1 MPNHSQLEQ
10 NLNNFERAVRDHA
23 LQQLLAQAPNTPMQ
37 AAANMHCH
45 TFYSFNAYGYSPTGL
60 AWLARARG
68 WPLMGLIDFDVLDG
82 VDEFLQACDA
92 ASIRGS
98 CGIETRVYFP
108 EFATRETNS
117 PGEPGIMYHIG
128 LGFTSSTP
136 PASVAPIL
144 ADMRARARQRNL
156 GVMARVNAHLDPV
169 QIDYDADVLPLTP
182 GGNATERHMI
192 VAYLRAAERQFQG
205 AALLDF
211 WSDRLGLARSGAETL
226 LTDLPALQNTVR
238 SKLMKK
244 GGIGYVQPSFAS
256 FPDLHTVNELIIGCG
271 ALPCHGFLDG
281 TPNGEQAMEELLNTL
296 IANGV
301 AIANVVP
308 DRNWN
313 LKNPDE
319 KALKLQK
326 LYDYVQMCRDLD
338 LPLNVGTEMNSPGN
352 KLIDD
357 FDVPELASVRQD
369 FLDGAY
375 FIYGHTVMQ
384 RTLGMGYQ
392 SEWAQQHLPT
402 RKERNAFYT
411 TVGRS
416 VAPGD
421 AGRRQLQDI
430 MPVMTPKDIF
440 KVIAV

>member
-1 MPNHSQLEQ
+1 MTTLES
-10 NLNNFERAVRDHA
+10 NLNSFDKQLRKDA
-23 LQQLLAQAPNTPMQ
+23 LAQLLAQSPKGVPQ
-37 AAANMHCH
+37 QEVANMHCH

-60 AWLARARG
+60 AWLAHARG

-82 VDEFLQACDA
+82 VDEFLASCDA
-92 ASIRGS
+92 ADVRGS

-108 EFATRETNS
+108 EFSTRETNS

-136 PASVAPIL
+136 APEAAPIL

-156 GVMARVNAHLDPV
+156 GVMERVNAYLGTV
-169 QIDYDADVLPLTP
+169 QIDYDQDVLPLTP

-192 VAYLRAAERQFQG
+192 VAYLQAAERTYQG
-205 AALLDF
+205 DTLANF
-211 WSDRLGLARSGAETL
+211 WAERLGMAKAEMEKL
-226 LTDLPALQNTVR
+226 MKDLPGLQNTVR

-244 GGIGYVQPSFAS
+244 GGVGYVQPSFDA
-256 FPDLHTVNELIIGCG
+256 FPDLQTVNKLIVSCG

-281 TPNGEQAMEELLNTL
+281 TLNGEQAMEELLTTL

-301 AIANVVP
+301 VIANIVP

-313 LKNPDE
+313 LKDPAQ
-319 KALKLQK
+319 KTLKLQK

-338 LPLNVGTEMNSPGN
+338 LPLNIGTEMNSPGN
-352 KLIDD
+352 KLMDD
-357 FDVPELASVRQD
+357 FDVPEIAPVRQD

-384 RTLGMGYQ
+384 RYCGMGYQ
-392 SEWAQQHLPT
+392 SAWSQSAMSS
-402 RKERNAFYT
+402 RKERNEFYMA
-411 TVGRS
+411 VGKA
-416 VAPGD
+416 VPPGES
-421 AGRRQLQDI
+421 GRQKLTSISASMQPEDVIR
-430 MPVMTPKDIF
+430 
-440 KVIAV
+440 KVLL

>member
-1 MPNHSQLEQ
+1 MTTLES
-10 NLNNFERAVRDHA
+10 NLNSFDKQVRKNA
-23 LQQLLAQAPNTPMQ
+23 LAQLLAQFSKGVPQ
-37 AAANMHCH
+37 QEVANMHCH

-60 AWLARARG
+60 AWLAYERG

-82 VDEFLQACDA
+82 VDEFLASCDA
-92 ASIRGS
+92 ADVRGS

-108 EFATRETNS
+108 EFSTRETNS

-136 PASVAPIL
+136 APEAAPIL

-156 GVMARVNAHLDPV
+156 GVMERVNAHLGTV
-169 QIDYDADVLPLTP
+169 QIDYDQDVLPLTP
-182 GGNATERHMI
+182 SGNATERHMI
-192 VAYLRAAERQFQG
+192 VAYLQAAERVYQG
-205 AALLDF
+205 DALANF
-211 WSDRLGLARSGAETL
+211 WADRLGMTKAEMEKL
-226 LTDLPALQNTVR
+226 MKDLPGLQNTVR

-244 GGIGYVQPSFAS
+244 GGVGYVQPSFDS
-256 FPDLHTVNELIIGCG
+256 FPDLQTVNKLIVGCG

-281 TPNGEQAMEELLNTL
+281 TLNGEQAMEELLTTL

-301 AIANVVP
+301 VVANIVP

-313 LKNPDE
+313 LKDPAQ

-338 LPLNVGTEMNSPGN
+338 LLLNIGTEMNSPGN
-352 KLIDD
+352 KLMDD
-357 FDVPELASVRQD
+357 FDVPEIAPVRQD

-384 RTLGMGYQ
+384 RHCDMGYQ
-392 SEWAQQHLPT
+392 SAWSQSAMSS
-402 RKERNAFYT
+402 RKERNEFYM
-411 TVGRS
+411 TVGKA
-416 VAPGD
+416 VPPGE
-421 AGRRQLQDI
+421 AGRQKLAGVSASMRPED
-430 MPVMTPKDIF
+430 
-440 KVIAV
+440 VIRKILL